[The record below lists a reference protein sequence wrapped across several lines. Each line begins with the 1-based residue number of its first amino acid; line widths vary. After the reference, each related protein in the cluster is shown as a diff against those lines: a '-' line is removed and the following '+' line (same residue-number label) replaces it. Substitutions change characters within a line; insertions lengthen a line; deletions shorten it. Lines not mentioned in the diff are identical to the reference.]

1 MSISPRWSF
10 LSVSATRACSSS
22 TTGRS
27 PAKHVR
33 PSDTAEK
40 HCQTRPTNIEAILFY
55 LLRYCVFCTSHVR
68 NVGIPPKFY
77 LPGIC
82 LGGSQSAVAARFL
95 VVVPYGVG
103 LSLQIEVRKLALN
116 PEFEKVKGPWLSLNQ
131 PETFLVTTEVEET
144 SAVGSN
150 GAKVCGA
157 AEKIA
162 PKLAR
167 PFC

>member
-1 MSISPRWSF
+1 MIISKKMSAAPYR
-10 LSVSATRACSSS
+10 
-22 TTGRS
+22 
-27 PAKHVR
+27 
-33 PSDTAEK
+33 
-40 HCQTRPTNIEAILFY
+40 
-55 LLRYCVFCTSHVR
+55 TSHVR

-116 PEFEKVKGPWLSLNQ
+116 PEFEKVKGPWLFTSQ
-131 PETFLVTTEVEET
+131 RPFLVTTEVEET

-167 PFC
+167 PFCYNTAYQHPSNLPRTLDRPNQGTTSVAPWHGVIVPAGIVTGYN

>member
-1 MSISPRWSF
+1 MIRTASLSMHVPSSHWNRTRISRYAPTSM
-10 LSVSATRACSSS
+10 LSQRDIGG
-22 TTGRS
+22 TGRALS
-27 PAKHVR
+27 NCVFLRRLRVR
-33 PSDTAEK
+33 RENTAEPAQ
-40 HCQTRPTNIEAILFY
+40 QTLKQYIFY

-116 PEFEKVKGPWLSLNQ
+116 PEFEKVKGPWL
-131 PETFLVTTEVEET
+131 FT
-144 SAVGSN
+144 SQ
-150 GAKVCGA
+150 
-157 AEKIA
+157 
-162 PKLAR
+162 R
-167 PFC
+167 PFW